1 MSYFYYWRGKM
12 EEIKDLLALKAKKEL
27 EDNNLFIDSVYEEKD
42 GGVNYLRIAIDRKDD
57 YIDLDTI
64 TLISE
69 VLNKIIDEENI
80 AKDNSVVDIYA
91 KEKGGK

>member
-1 MSYFYYWRGKM
+1 M

-27 EDNNLFIDSVYEEKD
+27 EDNNLFIDSVYEEKEGD
-42 GGVNYLRIAIDRKDD
+42 INFLRIVIDREDG
-57 YIDLDTI
+57 YIDLDMI

-69 VLNKIIDEENI
+69 VLNKIIDDENI

-91 KEKGGK
+91 KEKGDK

>member
-1 MSYFYYWRGKM
+1 M

>member
-1 MSYFYYWRGKM
+1 M

-27 EDNNLFIDSVYEEKD
+27 EENNLFIDSVYEEKD

-91 KEKGGK
+91 KEKGDK